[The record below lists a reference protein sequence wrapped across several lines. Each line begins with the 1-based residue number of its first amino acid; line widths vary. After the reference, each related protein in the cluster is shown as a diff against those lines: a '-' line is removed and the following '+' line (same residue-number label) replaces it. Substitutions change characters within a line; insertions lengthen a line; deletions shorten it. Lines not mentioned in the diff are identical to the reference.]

1 MTRTLFGAVR
11 NKPAVKE
18 FSLHVSTADI
28 LRRWCQPD
36 WRWTHLPFGEHRN
49 PITGGRLKRMGTMR
63 GWPDFILLSP
73 RLYAIMD
80 PDPRPELL
88 TKDNPDLVP
97 WSQGKTHFLEVKRPK
112 GKLTEEQQ
120 LLCDWLR
127 VNGYE
132 YEMADDLKL
141 VIAILQRW
149 GAVPSKVTT

>member
-1 MTRTLFGAVR
+1 MARTLFGAVR

-28 LRRWCQPD
+28 LRRWCRPD
-36 WRWTHLPFGEHRN
+36 WIWTHLPFGEHRN

-73 RLYAIMD
+73 REHVIHSDDALNGTLAS
-80 PDPRPELL
+80 
-88 TKDNPDLVP
+88 
-97 WSQGKTHFLEVKRPK
+97 WAFGKAHFLEVKRPK

-120 LLCDWLR
+120 VLCDR
-127 VNGYE
+127 IRANGYE

-141 VIAILQRW
+141 VIAILQHW